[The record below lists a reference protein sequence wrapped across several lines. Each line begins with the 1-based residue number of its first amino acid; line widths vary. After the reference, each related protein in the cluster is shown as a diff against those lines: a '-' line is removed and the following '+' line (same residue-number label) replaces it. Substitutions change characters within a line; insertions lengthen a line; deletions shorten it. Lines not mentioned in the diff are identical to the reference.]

1 MFEYFILSDN
11 ILYYQDFKSFAASS
25 FYHEPCAKLNLII
38 YLFFRETN
46 RTHVH
51 HQHHLQVMICMIVA
65 LMTQLIQA
73 CI

>member
-1 MFEYFILSDN
+1 MYEYFILLDN
-11 ILYYQDFKSFAASS
+11 ILYNQDFKSFAASS

-51 HQHHLQVMICMIVA
+51 HQYHLQVMICMIVA